1 MRRNC
6 RFKGKRSVDHSVSPL
21 ATPTNLE
28 RGSIGPCEVPVN
40 QNAMEDAIMSSGTEL
55 CSTDINDLLHK
66 LVAGAIV
73 PLSGI
78 RQFTA
83 HRIGSVNFEF
93 MKKVSDSLKQQLYM
107 LLNSFGNFNMLI
119 EEGGI
124 KQLSTAIE
132 DKLDVII
139 FNSLIEK
146 GMAFEG
152 PDTLLRRTCHHYFQE

>member
-1 MRRNC
+1 
-6 RFKGKRSVDHSVSPL
+6 
-21 ATPTNLE
+21 
-28 RGSIGPCEVPVN
+28 
-40 QNAMEDAIMSSGTEL
+40 
-55 CSTDINDLLHK
+55 
-66 LVAGAIV
+66 
-73 PLSGI
+73 
-78 RQFTA
+78 
-83 HRIGSVNFEF
+83 

-146 GMAFEG
+146 GMASEDLTHVSTFINCLHSSYQAACLHTCMLQY
-152 PDTLLRRTCHHYFQE
+152 TLLHI